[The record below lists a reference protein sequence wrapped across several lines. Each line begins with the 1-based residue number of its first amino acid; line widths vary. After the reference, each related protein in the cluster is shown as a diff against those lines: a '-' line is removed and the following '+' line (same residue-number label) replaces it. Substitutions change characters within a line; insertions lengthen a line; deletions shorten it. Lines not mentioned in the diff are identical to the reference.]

1 MRFYKVFALASVSL
15 LAVSMPAFAADE
27 AAQGESDSAPD
38 KEIVVTGTL
47 VRGIAPAGASVIT
60 VGTADVEET
69 GASTTAQLLE
79 KIPQVGSFN
88 DFQAPVAASNFVTT
102 NRPNLRNLPG
112 FTTAG
117 ASPTLVLV
125 DGHRV
130 VGAGISVTT
139 PDPDIVPPSLIE
151 RVEIVPD
158 GGSAIY
164 GSDAVAGVINFI
176 TKKKFDGVEIG
187 GHYGFASKY
196 DSWDASVTA
205 GKTFGDASLF
215 ISYNYSQ
222 HSELHGRDRD
232 WVFYPPD
239 TIGGAPGS
247 PSVVATSL
255 NCSPGNVSAGFVG
268 SLLTG
273 NTLGGAGFYGL
284 TPTGAR
290 QAALN
295 QCDGSDNASIYPREK
310 RHSVMAGLNAQLSE
324 NVEFDVRAFYTD
336 RLITFT
342 DGPFI
347 GTTNFG
353 PSFLASFGFLSSP
366 LFTANRALIG
376 SCPTQVAPG
385 VVFPLPC
392 NTFEAQTVYWAFGN
406 NNSINTRNHLKT
418 WGVAPKFTVNLG
430 GGWEAKW
437 ITSYGDSSVRFDG
450 FNINQVAANN
460 AAAAGLFNPY
470 DPESS
475 NPAALAAFTNNVLYG
490 HTRQQQF
497 NSKVIVDG
505 ELFKLP
511 GGGVK
516 VAVGAEYDYEQFTP
530 RNGNI
535 IPGTENTG
543 SPGISVNGSVI
554 VAPYSALKIVNLS
567 RNVKS
572 AFGELVVPVFGADNA
587 MSGFREL
594 TLSVAGR
601 FDDYS
606 DFGSTFNPKFGITWK
621 PFEAL
626 RLRANW
632 GKSFVAP
639 SLADDELAAVN
650 SFNVANLSFLQPT
663 AAQVGTTINGVVI
676 PAVNGRQQ
684 VVLLGNRPG
693 ITKQT
698 ATTWS
703 VGADLDVPGID
714 GLRLSGTYYNIDY
727 RDIIGLPPFTTS
739 TFYQNFV
746 GTPAITLN
754 PTQAQVD
761 AAFASSNQING
772 ASCGANCYVIID
784 ARKQNL
790 SRIKIRGIDAVV
802 NYVRQTGFGSV
813 DFSFN
818 GNIDLKRDQAATAF
832 LPYLDQ
838 IGANASRFRFRSSL
852 GAQIGG
858 LRAQVALNHSA
869 GYKLNPAVGV
879 GTTQSSVSS
888 FDTVDLFFKYDIKGE
903 SLMNGLSLSVS
914 VNNVFDADPSTYLK
928 QNALTPG
935 TNGFANGRT
944 LGRLVQFGINKKF

>member
-1 MRFYKVFALASVSL
+1 MRFYKVFSLASVSM
-15 LAVSMPAFAADE
+15 LAVSMPASAQDAAKED
-27 AAQGESDSAPD
+27 AKD

-47 VRGIAPAGASVIT
+47 VRGIAPAGASVIS
-60 VGTADVEET
+60 VGPADVEET

-88 DFQAPVAASNFVTT
+88 DFQAPVAASNYVTT

-176 TKKKFDGVEIG
+176 TKKKFDGVEVG
-187 GHYGFASKY
+187 GHYGFANKY

-232 WVFYPPD
+232 WVFYPQD

-255 NCSPGNVSAGFVG
+255 QCSPGNVSAGFLG
-268 SLLTG
+268 SGPATG
-273 NTLGGAGFYGL
+273 MGFYGL
-284 TPTGAR
+284 SATGVR
-290 QAALN
+290 QATLN

-310 RHSVMAGLNAQLSE
+310 RHSVMAGMNVQLSE

-342 DGPFI
+342 DGRFI

-366 LFTANRALIG
+366 LFNANKAIG
-376 SCPTQVAPG
+376 GTCPTQVAPN
-385 VVFPLPC
+385 VFYPLPC

-406 NNSINTRNHLKT
+406 TDSIHTRNHLKT
-418 WGVAPKFTVNLG
+418 WGIAPKFTVNLG
-430 GGWEAKW
+430 NGWEAKS
-437 ITSYGDSSVRFDG
+437 ITSYGESSVRFDG

-470 DPESS
+470 DPEASD
-475 NPAALAAFTNNVLYG
+475 PAALAAFTNNELYG

-497 NSKVIVDG
+497 NTKLIVDG
-505 ELFKLP
+505 ELFALP

-516 VAVGAEYDYEQFTP
+516 VAAGVEYDSEKFTP

-543 SPGISVNGSVI
+543 SAGVSVNGTTI
-554 VAPYSALKIVNLS
+554 VAPYGPLRIVNLS

-606 DFGSTFNPKFGITWK
+606 DFGSTFNPKFGVTWK
-621 PFEAL
+621 PFDAL

-650 SFNVANLSFLQPT
+650 SFNIANLSFLQPT

-693 ITKQT
+693 IAKQT

-761 AAFASSNQING
+761 AAFASSSQING

-790 SRIKIRGIDAVV
+790 SRIKIRGIDAAV
-802 NYVRQTGFGSV
+802 NYVRQTGFGSI

-869 GYKLNPAVGV
+869 GYNLNPAVGV
-879 GTTQSSVSS
+879 GTTQNSVKA
-888 FDTVDLFFKYDIKGE
+888 FNVVDLFFKYDFKSE
-903 SLMNGLSLSVS
+903 DMLNGLSLSLN
-914 VNNVFDADPSTYLK
+914 VNNVFDADPPAYLK
-928 QNALTPG
+928 QNGLTPG

-944 LGRLVQFGINKKF
+944 LGRLVQFGVTKKF

>member
-1 MRFYKVFALASVSL
+1 MRFGIQKSLMGVSL
-15 LAVSMPAFAADE
+15 LALAMPAYAQDAAEDE
-27 AAQGESDSAPD
+27 PKD

-60 VGTADVEET
+60 VGNEQVAET
-69 GASTTAQLLE
+69 GASTTAQLLQT
-79 KIPQVGSFN
+79 IPQVGSFN

-102 NRPNLRNLPG
+102 NRPNLRSLPG

-176 TKKKFDGVEIG
+176 TKKKFDGIEIG
-187 GHYGFASKY
+187 GHYGFADKY

-232 WVFYPPD
+232 WVFYPLD

-247 PSVVATSL
+247 PSTTATSL
-255 NCSPGNVSAGFVG
+255 LCSPGNVSAGFVG
-268 SLLTG
+268 SGPATG
-273 NTLGGAGFYGL
+273 LGFYGL

-290 QAALN
+290 QATLN
-295 QCDGSDNASIYPREK
+295 QCDASDDASIYPREK
-310 RHSVMAGLNAQLSE
+310 RHSVMAGMNVQLND
-324 NVEFDVRAFYTD
+324 NIEFDVRAFYTD
-336 RLITFT
+336 RLITFSE
-342 DGPFI
+342 GAFN
-347 GTTNFG
+347 GQTNFG

-366 LFTANRALIG
+366 LFDANKAVGG

-385 VVFPLPC
+385 LIFPLPC
-392 NTFEAQTVYWAFGN
+392 NLFETQTVFWKFGPAD
-406 NNSINTRNHLKT
+406 SINTRNHLKT
-418 WGVAPKFTVNLG
+418 WGVAPRFTANLG

-437 ITSYGDSSVRFDG
+437 ISSYGESRVRFDG
-450 FNINQVAANN
+450 FNLNALGVN
-460 AAAAGLFNPY
+460 AAVSAGLFNPY
-470 DPESS
+470 NPSAS
-475 NPAALAAFTNNVLYG
+475 NPAALAAIANNELYG
-490 HTRQQQF
+490 DTRQRQL
-497 NSKVIVDG
+497 NTKVIVDG
-505 ELFKLP
+505 ELFALP

-516 VAVGAEYDYEQFTP
+516 VAVGAEYDFEHFSP
-530 RNGNI
+530 RNGSI

-543 SPGISVNGSVI
+543 SNGISVNGTTI
-554 VAPYSALKIVNLS
+554 IAAYGPLKRVNLS

-572 AFGELVVPVFGADNA
+572 AFGELVVPLFGADNA
-587 MSGFREL
+587 MTGFREL

-621 PFEAL
+621 PFDAL

-684 VVLLGNRPG
+684 IVLLGNRPG

-703 VGADLDVPGID
+703 VGADLDVPFVD

-727 RDIIGLPPFTTS
+727 RDIIGQPPFTTS

-746 GTPAITLN
+746 GTPTITLN

-761 AAFASSNQING
+761 AALASSSQING

-790 SRIKIRGIDAVV
+790 SRVKIAGLDLVA
-802 NYVRQTGFGSV
+802 NYVRLTSFGSV

-818 GNIDLKRDQAATAF
+818 GNIDLKRDQAAVSTV
-832 LPYLDQ
+832 PYTDQ
-838 IGANASRFRFRSSL
+838 IFANASRFRFRTSA
-852 GAQIGG
+852 GAQISG
-858 LRAQVALNHSA
+858 LRAQVSLSHSA
-869 GYKLNPAVGV
+869 GYKLVPAVGV
-879 GTTQSSVSS
+879 GTTQNSVSA
-888 FDTVDLFFKYDIKGE
+888 FNVVDLFFKYDFKGDDM
-903 SLMNGLSLSVS
+903 LNGLSLSLN
-914 VNNVFDADPSTYLK
+914 VNNVFDADPPVYLK
-928 QNALTPG
+928 QNGLTPG